1 MAIFGISIFDNLGF
15 EFINNFM
22 NEVRFITFNII
33 EYLSHTRF
41 FQFINKLFFNKE
53 INIINTKDDINHKEV
68 FDRNKIENKNNI
80 TIEKP
85 THKLRYKEPVIS
97 RMGD

>member
-1 MAIFGISIFDNLGF
+1 MAIFGISLIDNLGF

-33 EYLSHTRF
+33 DYFYHTRF
-41 FQFINKLFFNKE
+41 YQFISRLFFNKE
-53 INIINTKDDINHKEV
+53 INIINNKDDINHKEV
-68 FDRNKIENKNNI
+68 FDRNKIENKNNNI
-80 TIEKP
+80 IEKP
-85 THKLRYKEPVIS
+85 SHKLRYKEPVIS